1 MGLFDQ
7 QYDQIKG
14 FLNQKIPEGQVS
26 EFFHREKLTWQNEKH
41 RNLVLGP
48 DTAVELGNPKDA
60 STSFLIWINNPGR
73 VKNGRMTL
81 IGPDLPLLNN
91 RKVSFGKIVIVGGD
105 DFNED
110 NACIRYREMELLRYD
125 IHLKGYMMRGVSQ
138 YLREWS
144 RVSKEAIKN
153 GFSFKILGGA
163 IIDAFSALT
172 YVKSAEVIFITSC
185 KADVITMQ
193 SIANGVIRRISAIN
207 KMVEEMDFDCDTC
220 EYTDVCGDVAELRTM
235 RKKLTRR
242 KGVAH
247 ASG

>member
-1 MGLFDQ
+1 
-7 QYDQIKG
+7 
-14 FLNQKIPEGQVS
+14 
-26 EFFHREKLTWQNEKH
+26 
-41 RNLVLGP
+41 
-48 DTAVELGNPKDA
+48 
-60 STSFLIWINNPGR
+60 
-73 VKNGRMTL
+73 
-81 IGPDLPLLNN
+81 
-91 RKVSFGKIVIVGGD
+91 
-105 DFNED
+105 
-110 NACIRYREMELLRYD
+110 MELLRYD